1 MKIIKLNAIDSTNT
15 YLKNLS
21 KKVRLE
27 DEVVVLAEEQHAGRG
42 QREAVWSSK
51 AGESLTFSVFKRM
64 EGLPAEHQFLLVML
78 TSLAIKDTL
87 KKLKVP
93 NIAVKWPN
101 DILSRSKKLC
111 GVLIENSLQKT
122 MITSCIAGVGLNV
135 NEIDFEALPQATSM
149 RLASGRKFN
158 MDKVFNLV
166 AETLF
171 ARFENIESTNFHKV
185 KKEYEDALFRKE
197 MVSVFERPS
206 GIRFNGVIKGVMDTG
221 ALLIENE
228 QEEVEQFQ
236 LKEIKLLY

>member
-1 MKIIKLNAIDSTNT
+1 
-15 YLKNLS
+15 
-21 KKVRLE
+21 
-27 DEVVVLAEEQHAGRG
+27 
-42 QREAVWSSK
+42 
-51 AGESLTFSVFKRM
+51 
-64 EGLPAEHQFLLVML
+64 
-78 TSLAIKDTL
+78 
-87 KKLKVP
+87 
-93 NIAVKWPN
+93 
-101 DILSRSKKLC
+101 
-111 GVLIENSLQKT
+111 
-122 MITSCIAGVGLNV
+122 MIPSCIAGVGLNV

>member
-1 MKIIKLNAIDSTNT
+1 
-15 YLKNLS
+15 
-21 KKVRLE
+21 
-27 DEVVVLAEEQHAGRG
+27 
-42 QREAVWSSK
+42 
-51 AGESLTFSVFKRM
+51 
-64 EGLPAEHQFLLVML
+64 ML